1 MEVFISWSGERSE
14 KVAKALHDWLP
25 NVIQSLRPFMS
36 AADIKEGSRWATDI
50 ATHLEQ
56 AKFGLLCLTPEN
68 LEAPWLLFEAGALS
82 KTVESAWVVPY
93 LYKVSPT
100 ELQGPLT
107 QFQAATAD
115 KDSTKNVMATLN
127 SALGDNKLEEAR
139 LKSSF
144 ENWWPKLEI
153 SLNEIQLTTEEAV
166 PIRSERDILEEI
178 LDLVRSL
185 SRQVT
190 NLPTEPSPELLRQIL
205 ERVTNRET
213 RDGEDFDRYFPHR
226 HNQRTDFENLQG
238 RFRANMRPQESNRRP
253 GQLPRQ
259 QNTGQSPR
267 QQNTRQSPRQSNI
280 RRQPPEDV
288 GHRD

>member
-25 NVIQSLRPFMS
+25 SVIQSLRPFMS
-36 AADIKEGSRWATDI
+36 SADIKEGSRWATDI

-68 LEAPWLLFEAGALS
+68 LEAPWLHFESGALS
-82 KTVESAWVVPY
+82 KTIESTWVVPY

-139 LKSSF
+139 LESSF
-144 ENWWPKLEI
+144 ENWWPKLET

-166 PIRSERDILEEI
+166 PIRTERDILEEI

-185 SRQVT
+185 FRQGA
-190 NLPTEPSPELLRQIL
+190 NSPTEPSPELLRQIL
-205 ERVTNRET
+205 GRATNRET
-213 RDGEDFDRYFPHR
+213 SDGEDFDRYFPHR

-238 RFRANMRPQESNRRP
+238 RFGANRRPQESNRRP
-253 GQLPRQ
+253 GQ
-259 QNTGQSPR
+259 SPR
-267 QQNTRQSPRQSNI
+267 QPNTGQSPRQSNI
-280 RRQPPEDV
+280 RRRHPEDV

>member
-36 AADIKEGSRWATDI
+36 SADIKEGSRWATDI

-115 KDSTKNVMATLN
+115 KDSTQKVITTLN
-127 SALGDNKLEEAR
+127 SALGDNKLDEPR
-139 LKSSF
+139 LESSF
-144 ENWWPKLEI
+144 ENWWPKLET
-153 SLNEIQLTTEEAV
+153 SLDEIQLTTEESI

-185 SRQVT
+185 SRQVA

-205 ERVTNRET
+205 RRVTNRDPRE
-213 RDGEDFDRYFPHR
+213 RR
-226 HNQRTDFENLQG
+226 
-238 RFRANMRPQESNRRP
+238 RF
-253 GQLPRQ
+253 G
-259 QNTGQSPR
+259 
-267 QQNTRQSPRQSNI
+267 
-280 RRQPPEDV
+280 
-288 GHRD
+288 

>member
-36 AADIKEGSRWATDI
+36 SADIKEGSRWATDI

-68 LEAPWLLFEAGALS
+68 LEATWLHFEAGALS
-82 KTVESAWVVPY
+82 KTIESAWVVPY

-139 LKSSF
+139 LESSF
-144 ENWWPKLEI
+144 ENWWPKLET
-153 SLNEIQLTTEEAV
+153 SLNEIQLATEEAV
-166 PIRSERDILEEI
+166 PIRTERDILEEI

-185 SRQVT
+185 FRQGA
-190 NLPTEPSPELLRQIL
+190 NSPTEPSPELLRQIL
-205 ERVTNRET
+205 GRATNRET
-213 RDGEDFDRYFPHR
+213 RDEEDFDRRLLHH
-226 HNQRTDFENLQG
+226 HNLRTGFEDSQG
-238 RFRANMRPQESNRRP
+238 HFGANRRPQESNRRP
-253 GQLPRQ
+253 GQSPRQ
-259 QNTGQSPR
+259 PNTGQSPR
-267 QQNTRQSPRQSNI
+267 QSNTR
-280 RRQPPEDV
+280 RRPPEDV